1 MKKLILLSALLIFAC
16 SSDESDSSD
25 NNSNNTSAQK
35 LIESITVI
43 SPSCENTYNLWLFYD
58 NQNRITSFQT
68 QYYETNCSVTNEDDN
83 YDIMN
88 YQIDHSENIIS
99 LSANGS
105 SADIPINDDGLYDD
119 TNLTFV
125 NGYLISATG
134 DAPIYNPDEC
144 GGTLVWIDNNLVEEN
159 TYSNTNCS
167 EIRTTT
173 YEYYEHINPI
183 PFFRISWHNH
193 WGTAFGMTGVFGNQS
208 QNLVSKTTT
217 SYGYKNFNYQLDGDG
232 YPTVIYVESFDNNN
246 TASRYVNYEI
256 NYIE

>member
-1 MKKLILLSALLIFAC
+1 MFAC
-16 SSDESDSSD
+16 SDD
-25 NNSNNTSAQK
+25 NTSDTNDNYTSAER

-68 QYYETNCSVTNEDDN
+68 QYYETNCWVTNEDDN
-83 YDIMN
+83 YDIIN
-88 YQIDHSENIIS
+88 YQIDYSENIIS

-105 SADIPINDDGLYDD
+105 LADIPINDDGLYDD

-134 DAPIYNPDEC
+134 GEKILPLYEC

-183 PFFRISWHNH
+183 PFFRISWHNF

-217 SYGYKNFNYQLDGDG
+217 SDGYKNFNYQLDGDG
-232 YPTVIYVESFDNNN
+232 YPTVIYVESFNNN
-246 TASRYVNYEI
+246 NIALRYVNYEI